1 MRHTNRD
8 ILIEALGLSGLA
20 EKYTEDEVNS
30 FQQWKALGY
39 KVKRGEKAVLKV
51 QLWYPSKYTKEDD
64 KEETRFYMKTTALF
78 TKDQVEPLEK

>member
-51 QLWYPSKYTKEDD
+51 QLWYPSKYTKEND

>member
-51 QLWYPSKYTKEDD
+51 QLWYPSKYTREDD

>member
-1 MRHTNRD
+1 MRNTNKD

-20 EKYTEDEVNS
+20 EKYREDEVNS

-51 QLWYPSKYTKEDD
+51 QLWYPSKYTREDD

>member
-1 MRHTNRD
+1 MRNTNKD

-20 EKYTEDEVNS
+20 EKYREDEVNS